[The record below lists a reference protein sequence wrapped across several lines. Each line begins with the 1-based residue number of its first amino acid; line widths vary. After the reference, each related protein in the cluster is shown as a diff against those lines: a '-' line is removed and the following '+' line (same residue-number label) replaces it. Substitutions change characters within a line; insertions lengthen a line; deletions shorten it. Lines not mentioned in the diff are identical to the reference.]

1 MPRNITLPPLTDYVS
16 LADVPL
22 LLAQSIDRKDCEDPE
37 LFQAFDAIAYEK
49 EVKDAVLWGQLLPRS
64 PNTLIPI
71 PQACGEQLRTAVVTV
86 ANLAEF
92 VKQRYEGLVQ
102 VEGGTTGER
111 TMAQEATKKE
121 NGRYTLEEAASML
134 AEHAGMRFE
143 SALSKLIEA
152 VEREELPVYEPG
164 RNETYQPKT
173 VREFYEEAYWNDLNA
188 WLKLKEPRIGYEFP
202 EPSTSTKS
210 TPQVDKRGVTKQEIL
225 SVTWPTASGAPP
237 LENILKN
244 IPKWAEEACTKV
256 GRRGKGAGGS
266 HLWNPA
272 VLAVCLATTSPQK
285 GWKVSKT
292 ALDRIIRS
300 NFEDYLS
307 EWEKASEH
315 L

>member
-49 EVKDAVLWGQLLPRS
+49 EVKDAVLLGQLLPRS
-64 PNTLIPI
+64 PDTLIPI

-111 TMAQEATKKE
+111 IMAQEATKKE
-121 NGRYTLEEAASML
+121 NGRYTLEEAAAML
-134 AEHAGMRFE
+134 AEHAGMRLE
-143 SALSKLIEA
+143 STLSKLIEA

-188 WLKLKEPRIGYEFP
+188 WLSDNEARISWKFPSPSPRHSAKNQSSALPDGVPSAEIVEKFRLNDKWNEKLRKPDSYKYLLNALVERGGRGKTSHRWNPAKIGSILIERN
-202 EPSTSTKS
+202 E
-210 TPQVDKRGVTKQEIL
+210 RNAL
-225 SVTWPTASGAPP
+225 SVTTV
-237 LENILKN
+237 ITRQF
-244 IPKWAEEACTKV
+244 PKW
-256 GRRGKGAGGS
+256 
-266 HLWNPA
+266 
-272 VLAVCLATTSPQK
+272 
-285 GWKVSKT
+285 
-292 ALDRIIRS
+292 LD
-300 NFEDYLS
+300 
-307 EWEKASEH
+307 EWEKLSVEPE
-315 L
+315 